1 MKPAKLLP
9 WFMPWRC
16 LKRINELKRLLLLA
30 PLILF
35 GVAGSLLLFFFLRSG
50 TEGAFQNNLLPELIG
65 FCLEGFFLVGLFSL
79 IQFRLE
85 RDRKNELRLSL
96 RGALREILS
105 HMDLALLE
113 ENAEPADSQSLDED
127 PKLVKSLFVKL
138 HKSDLDI
145 RSVLNIKEAA
155 SRNIS
160 TMHDLIPVAAQL
172 SADHMR
178 WWLAIAE
185 SVRSLSEATDK
196 PGVDFAAQKF
206 LMNLGEFDLL
216 SL

>member
-1 MKPAKLLP
+1 
-9 WFMPWRC
+9 
-16 LKRINELKRLLLLA
+16 LKRLLLLA

-35 GVAGSLLLFFFLRSG
+35 GAVGTVLLVFFLRSG
-50 TEGAFQNNLLPELIG
+50 NVGAFQNNLLPELIG

-79 IQFRLE
+79 LQLRLE

-96 RGALREILS
+96 RGSLREILS
-105 HMDLALLE
+105 HIDIALLE
-113 ENAEPADSQSLDED
+113 ENAEPASTQSLDQDE
-127 PKLVKSLFVKL
+127 KLVRALFAKL
-138 HKSDLDI
+138 HKSDLSL
-145 RSVLNIKEAA
+145 RSLLNIKEAA
-155 SRNIS
+155 ARNTN

-185 SVRSLSEATDK
+185 SVRRLSEATDK
-196 PGVDFAAQKF
+196 SGVNFAAQKF
-206 LMNLGEFDLL
+206 LMNLGEFDML

>member
-1 MKPAKLLP
+1 M
-9 WFMPWRC
+9 
-16 LKRINELKRLLLLA
+16 KRLLVLA

-35 GVAGSLLLFFFLRSG
+35 GIGGSLLLFFFLESG
-50 TEGAFQNNLLPELIG
+50 SDGAFQNNLLPELIG

-79 IQFRLE
+79 IQLRLE
-85 RDRKNELRLSL
+85 RERKNELRLSL

-105 HMDLALLE
+105 HIDIALLE
-113 ENAEPADSQSLDED
+113 ENAEPASSQALDQDS
-127 PKLVKSLFVKL
+127 KLVKTLFAKL
-138 HKSDLDI
+138 HGSDVDLG
-145 RSVLNIKEAA
+145 SLLNIKEAA
-155 SRNIS
+155 ARNIS

-185 SVRSLSEATDK
+185 SVRQLSEAKDK
-196 PGVDFAAQKF
+196 PSVNFATQKF
-206 LMNLGEFDLL
+206 LMNLGEFDLI

>member
-1 MKPAKLLP
+1 
-9 WFMPWRC
+9 
-16 LKRINELKRLLLLA
+16 LKRLILLA

-35 GVAGSLLLFFFLRSG
+35 GAGGFFLLFYFFEIAA
-50 TEGAFQNNLLPELIG
+50 EGAFENNLLPELIG

-79 IQFRLE
+79 LQLRLE
-85 RDRKNELRLSL
+85 RERKNELRLSL

-105 HMDLALLE
+105 HMDIALLE
-113 ENAEPADSQSLDED
+113 ENAEPANSQSLDQD
-127 PKLVKSLFVKL
+127 PKLVKALFVKL
-138 HKSDLDI
+138 HKSDLGLG
-145 RSVLNIKEAA
+145 SLLNIKEAA
-155 SRNIS
+155 ARNIN

-185 SVRSLSEATDK
+185 SVRRLSEATDK
-196 PGVDFAAQKF
+196 QGVNFAAQKF
-206 LMNLGEFDLL
+206 LMNVGEFDML

>member
-1 MKPAKLLP
+1 M
-9 WFMPWRC
+9 
-16 LKRINELKRLLLLA
+16 KRLLLLA

-35 GVAGSLLLFFFLRSG
+35 GIAGSLLLFFFLRTG

-79 IQFRLE
+79 IQLRLE
-85 RDRKNELRLSL
+85 RERKNELRLSL

-113 ENAEPADSQSLDED
+113 ENAEPADSKSLDED

-145 RSVLNIKEAA
+145 RSLLKIKEAA
-155 SRNIS
+155 SRNIN

-178 WWLAIAE
+178 WWLAIVE

-206 LMNLGEFDLL
+206 LMNLGEFDML

>member
-1 MKPAKLLP
+1 
-9 WFMPWRC
+9 
-16 LKRINELKRLLLLA
+16 LKRLLLLA

-35 GVAGSLLLFFFLRSG
+35 GAGGSALLVFFLKTG

-79 IQFRLE
+79 LQLRLE
-85 RDRKNELRLSL
+85 RERKNELRLSL
-96 RGALREILS
+96 RGSLREILS
-105 HMDLALLE
+105 HVDIALLE
-113 ENAEPADSQSLDED
+113 ENAEPASSHALDQD
-127 PKLVKSLFVKL
+127 AKLVKTLFAKL
-138 HKSDLDI
+138 HKSDLDLT
-145 RSVLNIKEAA
+145 SLLNLKEAA
-155 SRNIS
+155 ARNIT
-160 TMHDLIPVAAQL
+160 TMQDLIPVAAQL

-185 SVRSLSEATDK
+185 SVRRLSEATDK
-196 PGVDFAAQKF
+196 PGVNFAAQKF

>member
-1 MKPAKLLP
+1 M
-9 WFMPWRC
+9 
-16 LKRINELKRLLLLA
+16 KRLLLVA

-35 GVAGSLLLFFFLRSG
+35 GVGGSYLLFVFLNSG
-50 TEGAFQNNLLPELIG
+50 NDTAIQSNLLPELIG

-79 IQFRLE
+79 IQMRLARE
-85 RDRKNELRLSL
+85 RKHELRQSL

-105 HMDLALLE
+105 HLDIALLE
-113 ENAEPADSQSLDED
+113 DNAEPASTQSLDLD
-127 PKLVKSLFVKL
+127 PKYVSAIKVKL
-138 HKSDLDI
+138 LNGELDLE
-145 RSVLNIKEAA
+145 SMLNIKEAA
-155 SRNIS
+155 GRNFS

-185 SVRSLSEATDK
+185 SVRRLSEATDK
-196 PGVDFAAQKF
+196 SGVNFAAHKF
-206 LMNLGEFDLL
+206 LTNLGEFDEL

>member
-1 MKPAKLLP
+1 M
-9 WFMPWRC
+9 
-16 LKRINELKRLLLLA
+16 KRLLLLA

-35 GVAGSLLLFFFLRSG
+35 GAGGILLLSYFLNTG
-50 TEGAFQNNLLPELIG
+50 NDGAFQNNLLPELIG

-79 IQFRLE
+79 IQFRVE

-105 HMDLALLE
+105 HMDIALLE
-113 ENAEPADSQSLDED
+113 ENAEPASSQTLDED
-127 PKLVKSLFVKL
+127 PKLVKALFVKL
-138 HKSDLDI
+138 HKSDLGLG
-145 RSVLNIKEAA
+145 SLLNIKGAA
-155 SRNIS
+155 ARNID
-160 TMHDLIPVAAQL
+160 TMHDLVPVAAQL

-185 SVRSLSEATDK
+185 SVRRLSQATDK
-196 PGVDFAAQKF
+196 HAVNFAAQKF
-206 LMNLGEFDLL
+206 LMNLGEFDQL

>member
-1 MKPAKLLP
+1 M
-9 WFMPWRC
+9 
-16 LKRINELKRLLLLA
+16 KRLLVLA

-35 GVAGSLLLFFFLRSG
+35 GIAGSLLLFFFLRAG

-79 IQFRLE
+79 IQLRLE
-85 RDRKNELRLSL
+85 RERKNELRLSL

-127 PKLVKSLFVKL
+127 PKLVRALFAKL

-145 RSVLNIKEAA
+145 RSLLNIKEAA
-155 SRNIS
+155 S
-160 TMHDLIPVAAQL
+160 
-172 SADHMR
+172 
-178 WWLAIAE
+178 
-185 SVRSLSEATDK
+185 
-196 PGVDFAAQKF
+196 
-206 LMNLGEFDLL
+206 
-216 SL
+216 

>member
-1 MKPAKLLP
+1 M
-9 WFMPWRC
+9 
-16 LKRINELKRLLLLA
+16 KRLLVLA

-35 GVAGSLLLFFFLRSG
+35 GIAGSLLLFFFLRAG

-79 IQFRLE
+79 IQLRLE
-85 RDRKNELRLSL
+85 RERKNELRLSL

-127 PKLVKSLFVKL
+127 PKLVRALFAKL

-145 RSVLNIKEAA
+145 RSLLNIKEAA
-155 SRNIS
+155 SRNIN

-178 WWLAIAE
+178 WWLALAE
-185 SVRSLSEATDK
+185 SVRRLSEATDK

-206 LMNLGEFDLL
+206 LMNLGEFDML

>member
-1 MKPAKLLP
+1 
-9 WFMPWRC
+9 
-16 LKRINELKRLLLLA
+16 LKRLILLA

-35 GVAGSLLLFFFLRSG
+35 GVVGFALLLYFLESG
-50 TEGAFQNNLLPELIG
+50 SKGAFQSSLLPELIG

-79 IQFRLE
+79 LQLRLE
-85 RDRKNELRLSL
+85 RERKNELRLSL

-105 HMDLALLE
+105 HIDIALLE
-113 ENAEPADSQSLDED
+113 ENAEPASSQSLDQD
-127 PKLVKSLFVKL
+127 AKLVKALFVKL
-138 HKSDLDI
+138 HKSDLDL
-145 RSVLNIKEAA
+145 RSMLNIKEAA
-155 SRNIS
+155 ARNIN

-178 WWLAIAE
+178 WWLAIAD
-185 SVRSLSEATDK
+185 SVRNLSEATDK
-196 PGVDFAAQKF
+196 SGVNFATQKF